1 MTTMNNVDPSKAR
14 RSRIF
19 LLLIAFVFAAP
30 MIAAG
35 LLTYTGWQPGVKGN
49 GLPITPQRNFA
60 DENLRVRLESGQ
72 LWLWRDSEPR
82 LTLIALAGPDCAAR
96 CFDVLTGL
104 AKARV
109 MLNRNQSRLRLLY
122 LGAPPVDAARR
133 TAMKTFWNLGNDV
146 DNKLADY
153 RPTTPDSVSVILVES
168 DGVALSRYP
177 EGFDGPGVLR
187 DLQKVIK

>member
-1 MTTMNNVDPSKAR
+1 MTTMTNVDPSKVR
-14 RSRIF
+14 RSRMF
-19 LLLIAFVFAAP
+19 LLLIALVFAAP
-30 MIAAG
+30 MLVAG

-60 DENLRVRLESGQ
+60 DEHLQIKLENGQ
-72 LWLWRDSEPR
+72 SWPWRDSEPR

-96 CFDVLTGL
+96 CFDVLTGM

-122 LGAPPVDAARR
+122 LGVPPADAERR
-133 TAMKTFWNLGNDV
+133 TAMQAFWTLGTDV
-146 DNKLADY
+146 DGKLADY